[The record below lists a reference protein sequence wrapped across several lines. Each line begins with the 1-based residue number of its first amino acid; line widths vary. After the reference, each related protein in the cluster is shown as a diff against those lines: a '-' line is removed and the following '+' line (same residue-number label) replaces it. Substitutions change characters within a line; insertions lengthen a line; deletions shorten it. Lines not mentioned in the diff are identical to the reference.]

1 MSLVIG
7 CDKVDKSD
15 NEIKDI
21 QIGKSD
27 EEMLRYL
34 ISEYKM
40 NTKTLSKLL
49 EVEPSILDDFN
60 KNKNAIPM
68 IRRGEIGNTL
78 AVLYYISEITAD
90 ERNRAVI
97 DVLVQEHN
105 IEFVT
110 IARMAGVEEQELINF
125 MKGNESIS
133 YELKYKIAIIS
144 MFLHF
149 IFKPSD
155 NNFKLMLRAINAGLD
170 NESIKK
176 LVGLSYDE
184 IDVARKLCE

>member
-27 EEMLRYL
+27 EEMLKYL
-34 ISEYKM
+34 INEYKM
-40 NTKTLSKLL
+40 NTKTLSKFL
-49 EVEPSILDDFN
+49 EVEPLVLENFN
-60 KNKNAIPM
+60 KIENSIPV
-68 IRRGEIGNTL
+68 IRRGDISNTL
-78 AVLYYISEITAD
+78 AVLYYISEITSD

-105 IEFVT
+105 IEFDT
-110 IARMAGVEEQELINF
+110 IARMADIEEEELINF
-125 MKGNESIS
+125 MERNEQIS
-133 YELKYKIAIIS
+133 YEIKYKIATIS

-149 IFKPSD
+149 LFKPSD
-155 NNFKLMLRAINAGLD
+155 DKFKLMTKAINAGLD

-176 LVGLSYDE
+176 LVGLSCEE
-184 IDVARKLCE
+184 INIARNLCK

>member
-1 MSLVIG
+1 M
-7 CDKVDKSD
+7 DKSD

-21 QIGKSD
+21 QIGKSN

-49 EVEPSILDDFN
+49 EVEPLVLENFN
-60 KNKNAIPM
+60 KSEKAIPM
-68 IRRGEIGNTL
+68 IRREEIGNTL
-78 AVLYYISEITAD
+78 AVLYHISDTTAD
-90 ERNRAVI
+90 ERNRAII
-97 DVLVQEHN
+97 DILVQEYN

-110 IARMAGVEEQELINF
+110 IARMSGVEKEEVIKF
-125 MKGNESIS
+125 MGKNEEVSN
-133 YELKYKIAIIS
+133 EVKYKITTIS

-155 NNFKLMLRAINAGLD
+155 NNLKLMVKAINAGLD

-176 LVGLSYDE
+176 LVGLSYEE
-184 IDVARKLCE
+184 IDVARKLCEQY